1 MKHITLLTILF
12 CILIAGKLSAQ
23 SNRLIGTLYNPD
35 DQTTLVG
42 ATIKLSNAKDTT
54 KFKYTNSDIAGKFE
68 FVQLS
73 KGAYLLDITYIGY
86 ENFRKKVSV
95 NNKVED
101 LGKLFL
107 KTSATKLK
115 EVSVTGDAI
124 RAEQKGD
131 TTQYSSAAY
140 KVTQDAN
147 TEDLVKKM
155 PGITV
160 ENGTV
165 KSQGEDIKKVLV
177 DGKQFF
183 GDDPTVVLKNLPA
196 EVIDKIQVFDK
207 LSDQSAWS
215 GFDDGNAQK
224 TMNIVTKSA
233 RNNGQFGKFTA
244 AYGSDGRYQAGV
256 NLNLFDK
263 NQRITIIGNSNN
275 INLQNF
281 GSDDFLGAMGTGGGG
296 GGPRGGFRGGNSQSG
311 ITTLNSI
318 GVNYSNT
325 WGTKVILNGSYFYN
339 LGKNKTDKVLDRQ
352 YILSG
357 SNNQLYN
364 EESYSNSTNDNH
376 RLNLKLEYNIND
388 RNSIIFTPRLSFQK
402 NTSDNSL
409 MASSSSSDTL
419 RSSTENINN
428 TKTDGYNFNNDLL
441 YRYKFG
447 KKGRTVSIGIT
458 TGISNRTRENYLDA
472 LNLDY
477 VADTIMTNE
486 SIKQF
491 SKTLTDGVSLSS
503 NLVYTEPMSE
513 KSQLQI
519 NYNISNATNNND
531 KSTYNYNYD
540 NGYASYSLFDTLL
553 SNIYKNDY
561 LTHNVGTGYL
571 YKDEK
576 LNINAGISYQY
587 SELKGNQEFPAP
599 GETHKTFY
607 NFLPSF
613 MLNYKVGTTVNYR
626 AYFRSS
632 SNVPSVTQLQEVVDN
647 SNPLLL
653 SAGNPYL
660 KQETRH
666 TLRSRLSL
674 ANNEKTSNFFAMV
687 AFQVIQ
693 DYIGNTTSIAAN
705 DTLVYGQ
712 EMRRGAQLIV
722 PANLDGAWNA
732 RTLLSYGFPI
742 KPVKCNFNVNAGVS
756 YNRLPSLI
764 NNNRNLSE
772 TYGINQGVVLSSNIS
787 QKLDFTLTY
796 NLNYNLVDN
805 SLQPELNNNYIFQIS
820 SAQFNWQF
828 WKGLFVQS
836 NLTYQ
841 NYNVISS
848 KEVTEYTLLNS
859 SIGSKLFKNNTGEIK
874 LTVYD
879 MLDQNKSL
887 SRTVTDTYIENST
900 TQVLRQYVML
910 SFTYNL
916 RNFKGKMPDM
926 PEERRHDFGGAP
938 HPPH

>member
-1 MKHITLLTILF
+1 MNHFKLVVFFICILF
-12 CILIAGKLSAQ
+12 TGKLSAQ
-23 SNRLIGTLYNPD
+23 GNRLIGTLYNPD

-68 FVQLS
+68 FAQLS

-86 ENFRKKVSV
+86 ENFRKRVSV

-101 LGKLFL
+101 LGKLLL
-107 KTSATKLK
+107 KSSATKLK

-224 TMNIVTKSA
+224 TMNIVTKSV

-244 AYGSDGRYQAGV
+244 GYGSDGRYQAGV

-263 NQRITIIGNSNN
+263 NQRITIIGNANN

-281 GSDDFLGAMGTGGGG
+281 GSDDFLGAMGGMAGGGG
-296 GGPRGGFRGGNSQSG
+296 GRGGFRGGNSQSG
-311 ITTLNSI
+311 ITNLNSI
-318 GVNYSNT
+318 GVNYSNS
-325 WGTKVILNGSYFYN
+325 WGTKVTLNGSYFYN

-357 SNNQLYN
+357 SNNQAYN
-364 EESYSNSTNDNH
+364 EGSYSNSTNDNH

-419 RSSTENINN
+419 RSSTKNINN
-428 TKTDGYNFNNDLL
+428 TESNGYNFNNDLL

-447 KKGRTVSIGIT
+447 KKGRTVSLGVT
-458 TGISNRTRENYLDA
+458 TGISKRERDNYFDAMNLYYVVDPNKMSDSTRQYSN
-472 LNLDY
+472 
-477 VADTIMTNE
+477 
-486 SIKQF
+486 
-491 SKTLTDGVSLSS
+491 TLTDGVTLSS
-503 NLVYTEPMSE
+503 NLVYTEPLSE
-513 KSQLQI
+513 KSQVQL
-519 NYNISNATNNND
+519 NYTVSNSTNNND
-531 KSTYNYNYD
+531 KSTYNYQYET
-540 NGYASYSLFDTLL
+540 GEYSVFDTLL
-553 SNIYKNDY
+553 SNIYNNDY
-561 LTHNVGTGYL
+561 ITHNVGTGYL

-576 LNINAGISYQY
+576 LNVNAGIAYQY
-587 SELKGNQEFPAP
+587 SVLNGNQDFPAP
-599 GETHKTFY
+599 GETHKTFN
-607 NFLPSF
+607 NFLPSL
-613 MLNYKVGTTVNYR
+613 MLNYKAGDLVNLR
-626 AYFRSS
+626 INFRSS
-632 SNVPSVTQLQEVVDN
+632 SNAPSVTQLQSVVDN

-653 SAGNPYL
+653 SAGNPFL

-666 TLRSRLSL
+666 NLRSRLSL
-674 ANNEKTSNFFAMV
+674 ANKEKTSNFFAMLS
-687 AFQVIQ
+687 FQVIQ

-764 NNNRNLSE
+764 NNNRNISE

-805 SLQPELNNNYIFQIS
+805 SLQPELDNNYIFQIS

-828 WKGLFVQS
+828 WKGLFIQS

-874 LTVYD
+874 LTIYD

-926 PEERRHDFGGAP
+926 PEERRHDFGEPP